1 MEKETLEYFMNVKN
15 VFYRRE
21 HDDIRSILQKVYDI
35 HKGIRKDGKTPEIM
49 HQLQIIEY
57 LLTIYDINRVD
68 ANLLFSVAALHD
80 TKEDYPIEYEKILR
94 TLICSYDS
102 RIIKCVNTLTKTGKD
117 IYTYYDEIST
127 CPICALVKGADRIH
141 NNNSIK
147 GVFSSEKIKEYKEEG
162 IKYVLRMLYRARA
175 LFPNYKLMFD
185 NEIMILDIQLFDT
198 CVS

>member
-68 ANLLFSVAALHD
+68 ANLLFCFLLLH
-80 TKEDYPIEYEKILR
+80 E
-94 TLICSYDS
+94 
-102 RIIKCVNTLTKTGKD
+102 
-117 IYTYYDEIST
+117 
-127 CPICALVKGADRIH
+127 
-141 NNNSIK
+141 
-147 GVFSSEKIKEYKEEG
+147 
-162 IKYVLRMLYRARA
+162 
-175 LFPNYKLMFD
+175 
-185 NEIMILDIQLFDT
+185 
-198 CVS
+198 